1 MAAALQQVPL
11 ALLRGLE
18 ASVARTLAVD
28 VSLAPFAPV
37 KDVADE
43 TLKLAARSARGE
55 PLGVVLCSPEIAPQ
69 LIARG
74 CARGRDAREALGPE
88 LGRAVVVA
96 RAEGVC
102 EGRSWA
108 LFPQARVLGRGLAGK
123 LERRWLAG
131 ALLAWL
137 RAVAAQTASAAD
149 AAACARTDEA
159 LACAESELALHASVR
174 EAARG
179 ARARLASGA
188 WRPRHVLMHG
198 DLWTGNVLAALGAPP
213 FARRFVVIDWDT
225 SRTAGYPV
233 FDLVRAAGSFG
244 LSSARL
250 GREIAAHAALLGW
263 TREDARCALVAAF
276 GQIGLVRESFPLA
289 RYAEMCATSLA
300 RFDAAR

>member
-1 MAAALQQVPL
+1 MAAALQQFPD
-11 ALLRGLE
+11 ALRRALE
-18 ASVARTLAVD
+18 ASVANAVGAQLA
-28 VSLAPFAPV
+28 LAPFASV
-37 KDVADE
+37 KGVADE
-43 TLKLAARSARGE
+43 TLKLAARGARGE
-55 PLGVVLCSPEIAPQ
+55 ALGVVLCSPEVAPR

-74 CARGRDAREALGPE
+74 CVRGREARAALGAE

-102 EGRSWA
+102 DGRSWA
-108 LFPQARVLGRGLAGK
+108 LFPQARVLGGGLAGK

-137 RAVAAQTASAAD
+137 RAAAAHTASAPDD
-149 AAACARTDEA
+149 AARARTDEA
-159 LACAESELALHASVR
+159 LACAEAEPALGADVR
-174 EAARG
+174 DAARA
-179 ARARLASGA
+179 ARARIASGA

-198 DLWTGNVLAALGAPP
+198 DLWAGNVLGAAAAPP

-225 SRTAGYPV
+225 SRTAGYPL
-233 FDLVRAAGSFG
+233 FDVVRAAGSFG
-244 LSSARL
+244 LSPARL

-263 TREDARCALVAAF
+263 EREDARCSLVAAF
-276 GQIGLVRESFPLA
+276 GQIGLARESFPLA